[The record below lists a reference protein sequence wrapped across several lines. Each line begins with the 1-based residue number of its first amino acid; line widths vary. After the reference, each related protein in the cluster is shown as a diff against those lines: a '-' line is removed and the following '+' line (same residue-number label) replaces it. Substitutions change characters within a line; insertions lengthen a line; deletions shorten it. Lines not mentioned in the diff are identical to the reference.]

1 MKEFESQIIFE
12 DNHILVINKRSS
24 QIVHGDKTGDDSLV
38 DMIKDYLREKYNK
51 PGNIYC
57 GVAHRLDRPVSGA
70 IVFAKTEKAL
80 VRLNKSIHDRLFSK
94 KYWAVVRNAP
104 PKDEDTLTNY
114 LIKDEGKN
122 KSYITKDTTR
132 GLRAELRYR
141 LLAKSDFYNLL
152 EVELLTGRH
161 HQIRVQLASI
171 GCPIKG
177 DLKYGFGRSNKVSSI
192 CLHAR
197 ELSFEHPTTKE
208 HMTFI
213 APVPD
218 EPLWRHFEESVI
230 PK

>member
-51 PGNIYC
+51 PGNVYC

-80 VRLNKSIHDRLFSK
+80 VRLNKAIHDRLFSK
-94 KYWAVVRNAP
+94 TYWAVVRNSP
-104 PKDEDTLTNY
+104 PKDDDLLTNY
-114 LIKDEGKN
+114 LLKDEGKN
-122 KSYITKDTTR
+122 KSYITKDITK

-152 EVELLTGRH
+152 EVKLLTGRH

-208 HMTFI
+208 NMTFI

-218 EPLWRHFEESVI
+218 EPLWKHFEESVI
-230 PK
+230 SK

>member
-51 PGNIYC
+51 PGNVYC

-80 VRLNKSIHDRLFSK
+80 VRLNKAIHDRLFSK
-94 KYWAVVRNAP
+94 TYWAVVRNAP
-104 PKDEDTLTNY
+104 PKDEDLLTNY
-114 LIKDEGKN
+114 LLKDEGKN
-122 KSYITKDTTR
+122 KSYITKDITK

-152 EVELLTGRH
+152 EVKLLTGRH

-208 HMTFI
+208 NMTFI

-218 EPLWRHFEESVI
+218 EPLWKHFEESVI
-230 PK
+230 SK

>member
-51 PGNIYC
+51 PGNVYC

-80 VRLNKSIHDRLFSK
+80 VRLNKAIHDRLFSK
-94 KYWAVVRNAP
+94 TYWAVVRNSP
-104 PKDEDTLTNY
+104 PKDDDLLTNY
-114 LIKDEGKN
+114 LLKDEGKN
-122 KSYITKDTTR
+122 KSYITKDITK

-152 EVELLTGRH
+152 EVKLLTGRH

-208 HMTFI
+208 NMTFI

-230 PK
+230 SK